1 MTDLRHLFTSYL
13 ALVWMH
19 ELEQRLTKRQE
30 KLEWSD
36 MLHDVRELRQVE
48 VEHDRQRYQLRPPLP
63 GVCGKVL
70 QAGRVAAPPPGRN
83 APSAGAKV

>member
-1 MTDLRHLFTSYL
+1 MTAGPDLVVVL
-13 ALVWMH
+13 AGPKTPGNVGSVARAM
-19 ELEQRLTKRQE
+19 
-30 KLEWSD
+30 SNF
-36 MLHDVRELRQVE
+36 DVRELRLVD